1 MSQTFDVRDL
11 DSLQSVAPK
20 SGGSP
25 PSALRSSST
34 LISSTPKGR
43 MSAHLR
49 AGTMVS
55 PVMVRMAVRRGTA
68 ANVLYDIGH
77 NYKDHDYVGHDYI
90 GHDYI
95 AMTR

>member
-1 MSQTFDVRDL
+1 
-11 DSLQSVAPK
+11 
-20 SGGSP
+20 
-25 PSALRSSST
+25 
-34 LISSTPKGR
+34 
-43 MSAHLR
+43 
-49 AGTMVS
+49 
-55 PVMVRMAVRRGTA
+55 MVRMAVRRGTA